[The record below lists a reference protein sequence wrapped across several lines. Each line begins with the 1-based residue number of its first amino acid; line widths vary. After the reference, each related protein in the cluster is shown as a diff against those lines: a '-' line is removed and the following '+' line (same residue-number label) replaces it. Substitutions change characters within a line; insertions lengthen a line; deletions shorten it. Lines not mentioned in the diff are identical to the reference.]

1 MYSLNHA
8 LWTVV
13 EISTESLTEKMTLS
27 QTTTICP
34 AAQDCIHS
42 MKMGSTVNAK
52 YVRIGT
58 KKSDGLSDRMAHQ
71 FLCPSAF
78 GGE

>member
-27 QTTTICP
+27 QTTTTCP

-42 MKMGSTVNAK
+42 MKM
-52 YVRIGT
+52 R
-58 KKSDGLSDRMAHQ
+58 
-71 FLCPSAF
+71 
-78 GGE
+78 

>member
-13 EISTESLTEKMTLS
+13 EIPTESLTEKMTLS
-27 QTTTICP
+27 HTTTICP

-42 MKMGSTVNAK
+42 MKMG
-52 YVRIGT
+52 
-58 KKSDGLSDRMAHQ
+58 
-71 FLCPSAF
+71 
-78 GGE
+78 